1 MPSIASM
8 LNFKNLHKGNNM
20 NEIVVEALRE
30 QIANPATATMNSQ
43 SAWVCDNIRE
53 VAGSELAR
61 EYWSWACMDA
71 KTRKPIFGDIAL
83 ALQADLDGITQANLI
98 RMPSWGT
105 YGT

>member
-1 MPSIASM
+1 
-8 LNFKNLHKGNNM
+8 M
-20 NEIVVEALRE
+20 NEVIIEALRE
-30 QIANPATATMNSQ
+30 QIANPVKATMNSQ

-61 EYWSWACMDA
+61 EYWSWACQSG
-71 KTRKPIFGDIAL
+71 KNRKAIFGELAL
-83 ALQADLDGITQANLI
+83 ALQTELDAITQANLI